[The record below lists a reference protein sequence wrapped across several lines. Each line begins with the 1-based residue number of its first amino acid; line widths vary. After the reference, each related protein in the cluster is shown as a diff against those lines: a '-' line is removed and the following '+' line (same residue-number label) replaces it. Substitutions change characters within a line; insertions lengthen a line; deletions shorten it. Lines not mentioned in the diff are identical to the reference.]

1 MIEREDLLRIKSQIN
16 DDEIAIFNLTQVA
29 KYLLAGVEA
38 ERYFVDEPTNTIVF
52 VFKKENTKEVYLKWL
67 SHTL

>member
-1 MIEREDLLRIKSQIN
+1 MIEREDLLRIKSQID

-38 ERYFVDEPTNTIVF
+38 ERYFADEPTNTIVF
-52 VFKKENTKEVYLKWL
+52 VFRKDDTKEVYIKWL
-67 SHTL
+67 NHTL

>member
-1 MIEREDLLRIKSQIN
+1 MIEREDLLRIKSQID
-16 DDEIAIFNLTQVA
+16 DDEIAIFNLMQVA

-52 VFKKENTKEVYLKWL
+52 VFKKENTKEVYIKWL
-67 SHTL
+67 NHTL

>member
-1 MIEREDLLRIKSQIN
+1 MIEREDLLRIKSQID

-52 VFKKENTKEVYLKWL
+52 VFRKENTKEVYIKWL
-67 SHTL
+67 DHTL

>member
-1 MIEREDLLRIKSQIN
+1 MDRDDINRIKAKTS
-16 DDEIAIFNLTQVA
+16 DDEIAIFNVTQVA

-52 VFKKENTKEVYLKWL
+52 VFRKDDTKEVYIKWL
-67 SHTL
+67 DHTL

>member
-1 MIEREDLLRIKSQIN
+1 MIEREDLARIKSQID

-52 VFKKENTKEVYLKWL
+52 VFRKENTKEVYIKWL
-67 SHTL
+67 DHTL

>member
-1 MIEREDLLRIKSQIN
+1 MIEREDLLRIKSQID
-16 DDEIAIFNLTQVA
+16 DDEVAIFNLAQVA

-52 VFKKENTKEVYLKWL
+52 VFKKDDTKEVYLKWL

>member
-1 MIEREDLLRIKSQIN
+1 MIEREDLLRIKSQID

-52 VFKKENTKEVYLKWL
+52 VFKKENTKEVYIKWL
-67 SHTL
+67 DHTL

>member
-1 MIEREDLLRIKSQIN
+1 MIEREDLLRIKSQID
-16 DDEIAIFNLTQVA
+16 DDEIAIFNVAQVA

-52 VFKKENTKEVYLKWL
+52 VFRKENTKEVYIKWL
-67 SHTL
+67 NHTL